1 MAFHEV
7 RLSDSIS
14 LGSSGGPG
22 FSTSIVEGTG
32 GASER
37 ISRWSNARR
46 HYNAKPGIKTFAAL
60 TAVMDFYIAR
70 QGPAIGFRWKD
81 HMDFTTAV
89 NHRDAPSATD
99 VFLANA
105 PGSGSSGQFQL
116 RTQYVSSPTT
126 TYRTIRKPVANTTL
140 MACNGVPLATTNYTT
155 DTATGLVTVTA
166 GLTPNLPVTGGCE
179 FDVPVQFAAELD
191 TEFDISI
198 EEFNY
203 ADIPDIMLVEM
214 VGDVTSPDRF
224 YAGGGSSI
232 AASGTTA
239 INFGHGR
246 ALIYSGAGNATWLM
260 PDPTD
265 LELGGPYFYIYNFG
279 TSTPTITVKT
289 FDNVTTIL
297 GVGGV
302 APAMILGKLAIL
314 CVYNDGTANK
324 WAALT
329 T

>member
-7 RLSDSIS
+7 RFPDSIS
-14 LGSSGGPG
+14 LGSRGGPG

-46 HYNAKPGIKTFAAL
+46 HYNAKPGIKTLSAL
-60 TAVMDFYIAR
+60 TTTLDFYIAR
-70 QGPAIGFRWKD
+70 SGPAVGFRWKD
-81 HMDFTTAV
+81 WMDFTTAT
-89 NHRDAPSATD
+89 NHRSAPSATD

-105 PGSGSSGQFQL
+105 TGTSGQFQL
-116 RTQYVSSPTT
+116 RTKYVSGPTT
-126 TYRTIRKPVANTTL
+126 VYRTIRKPVLDTTL
-140 MACNGVPLATTNYTT
+140 IACNGVPLTTTNYAV

-166 GLTPNLPVTGGCE
+166 GLTNGQPVTAGCE

-191 TEFDISI
+191 TDFDISI
-198 EEFNY
+198 ENY
-203 ADIPDIMLVEM
+203 DWADIPDIMLLEM

-224 YAGGGSSI
+224 YAGSGSTIS
-232 AASGTTA
+232 ANGTTA

-246 ALIYSGAGNATWLM
+246 AIVYAGASTATWLM

-279 TSTPTITVKT
+279 TSTPSVALKT
-289 FDNVTTIL
+289 FDNVTAIAT
-297 GVGGV
+297 VG
-302 APAMILGKLAIL
+302 AGKLCIL